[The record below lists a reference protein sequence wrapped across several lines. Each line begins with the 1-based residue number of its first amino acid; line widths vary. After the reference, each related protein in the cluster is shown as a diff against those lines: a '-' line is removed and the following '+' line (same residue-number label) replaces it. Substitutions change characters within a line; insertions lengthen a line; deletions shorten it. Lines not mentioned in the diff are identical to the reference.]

1 MGYHLLLVFVL
12 ILANSNG
19 VLVSIS
25 ICKDLVAVLCQH
37 EHQRSELVDL
47 STRGFVSKMLCSN
60 LRVVGGTTDLIFGVS
75 QFFENTAKF
84 TLLHTGLL
92 SGDRGHLWWGACS

>member
-1 MGYHLLLVFVL
+1 MGCHLLLVFVL
-12 ILANSNG
+12 VLANSNG
-19 VLVSIS
+19 VLVSI
-25 ICKDLVAVLCQH
+25 CKDLVAALCQH
-37 EHQRSELVDL
+37 EHRRSELVDL

-60 LRVVGGTTDLIFGVS
+60 LRVIGGRTDLIFGVS

-84 TLLHTGLL
+84 TLLHTGFL

>member
-19 VLVSIS
+19 VLVSM
-25 ICKDLVAVLCQH
+25 CKDLIAVLCQH
-37 EHQRSELVDL
+37 KHQRSELVDL
-47 STRGFVSKMLCSN
+47 STRGFVSKMLCTN
-60 LRVVGGTTDLIFGVS
+60 LKVVGGRTDLIFGVS

-84 TLLHTGLL
+84 ALLHTGFL
-92 SGDRGHLWWGACS
+92 SGD